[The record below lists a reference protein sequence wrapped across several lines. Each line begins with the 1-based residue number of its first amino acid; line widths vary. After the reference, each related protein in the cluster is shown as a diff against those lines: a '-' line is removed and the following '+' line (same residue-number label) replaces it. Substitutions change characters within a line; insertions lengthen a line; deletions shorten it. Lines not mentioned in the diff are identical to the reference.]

1 MINGFSLYRNYIILG
16 GKQMSKKVNA
26 ISLLMLCLILLL
38 TGCAPAESAAQ
49 ESNDSGQASVES
61 EYAKRI
67 TIGRLGDAA
76 YLDPNQAVGVAEIT
90 ITQQIYEGLVKASE
104 DCKSI
109 VPSLASDWTISED
122 ALVYTFNLRPD
133 IMFSDGT
140 AVTGAD
146 WEWSLIRARDA
157 ETSGYRFAAEPI
169 ESVESDGKTVV
180 VTLKEPSASFLGNL
194 CMFNLTLGSKAHW
207 DAVGEQTYAQQ
218 PLGTGPYML
227 EEWNKEENILLV
239 KNPYYWRDGVPF
251 TEELNYKVVGDDN
264 TRSLQLQSGDIDIM
278 MDVPFSMV
286 SQIETSQNVKIHTFP
301 STQIRYFILNTTQA
315 PLDNQKVRQA
325 IGMAIDKQELADI
338 VTSGFGKPAES
349 LLSDTQIQW
358 FFDDLEYSEYDVEAA
373 KALLAEAGYPD
384 GVEFTISVRS
394 GSQVYEQVAVMLKS
408 QLAKAGINVELEMLE
423 RASLSEKYQTLS
435 HEATIL
441 QWVDDFPDPS
451 GIMGWTIDYDQ
462 CYAWYTGLNDEDLD
476 QFNAAANVELDLEKR
491 MEMYD
496 EIQQRIYDN
505 ANVIPLFSNAFV
517 WAASDKVENL
527 KVTPFYV
534 QITDNL
540 KMKK

>member
-1 MINGFSLYRNYIILG
+1 
-16 GKQMSKKVNA
+16 MSKKVNG
-26 ISLLMLCLILLL
+26 ILLILLSFAL
-38 TGCAPAESAAQ
+38 LAAGCSPGGGQKGSSDADTG
-49 ESNDSGQASVES
+49 
-61 EYAKRI
+61 YAKRI
-67 TIGRLGDAA
+67 TLGRLGDAA

-90 ITQQIYEGLVKASE
+90 ITQQIYEGLVQASE
-104 DCKSI
+104 DCKDI
-109 VPSLASDWTISED
+109 VPCLATDWTISDD

-133 IMFSDGT
+133 VKFSDGT
-140 AVTGAD
+140 PVTGED

-169 ESVESDGKTVV
+169 ESVKSDGKTVV
-180 VTLKEPSASFLGNL
+180 ITLKEPSASFLGNL

-207 DAVGEQTYAQQ
+207 DAVGEQAYSQQ

-227 EEWNKEENILLV
+227 KEWNREENILLV
-239 KNPYYWRDGVPF
+239 KNPYYWREGVPF

-286 SQIETSQNVKIHTFP
+286 SQLENNENIQLQVFP
-301 STQIRYFILNTTQA
+301 STQIRYFILNTTKP

-325 IGMAIDKQELADI
+325 VLMAIDKQELADI
-338 VTSGFGKPAES
+338 VTSGYGKPAHS
-349 LLSDTQIQW
+349 LLSDTQVQW
-358 FFDDLEYSEYDVEAA
+358 FYDGLKTLNYDVEAA
-373 KALLAEAGYPD
+373 KALLAEAGYPNGID
-384 GVEFTISVRS
+384 FTISVRS
-394 GSQVYEQVAVMLKS
+394 GSQVYEQIAVLLKS
-408 QLAKAGINVELEMLE
+408 QLAKANINVELEMLE
-423 RASLSEKYQTLS
+423 RASLSEKYQTLT

-462 CYAWYTGLNDEDLD
+462 SHGWFTGLNDTDLD
-476 QFNAAANVELDLEKR
+476 EFNAAANVELDLDRR

-505 ANVIPLFSNAFV
+505 ANVIPLFSNAFI
-517 WAASDKVENL
+517 WASSNKVENL